1 MIGDDITVTILGVTS
16 NQVKLGIQA
25 PKVVSVWREELYN
38 KIDKVKE

>member
-1 MIGDDITVTILGVTS
+1 MIGDDITVTILGVTG

-25 PKVVSVWREELYN
+25 PKAVDGWREELYN